1 MCKPILQKASNAERP
16 VGLKGVNTMNFW
28 SKLGIR
34 SQITAGFLPLIVLMS
49 ILSVDAGNS
58 MSGLSSMFA
67 TFRDTAGQSLAIFS
81 YSNQLHTIQLATEE
95 YRTNPS
101 DAVVQNMKKALQAFS
116 VDDPRLSKDPVLQQ
130 GLNDIRKDIAAY
142 DIAFQKMVALQGRRD
157 RLLAKVTEFGPWTNV
172 ALNDIARSAWRKK
185 QVEVLHLT
193 SDVSEAMNRSLYYS
207 ERFIHA
213 GDLKAF
219 DTAQTALTEA
229 LARSK
234 ILEAGVSEKSEI
246 DRTTGAV
253 RLMNNYTSRLNDVKD
268 VLLASNDI
276 REKQLD
282 VLAPKIASAFD
293 ALQAKITGNQTALN
307 ESVNATVSTASAR
320 MITVS
325 ALLIV
330 VGLVLAY
337 FVGRLISSAVSRMA
351 RTMEQLAH
359 GNDNVVI
366 DGTEQKH
373 ELGAMARS
381 LLVFQETGRGKVAAE
396 LAAERTRLNAEQER
410 INQDREKA
418 EEAQRMAH
426 AFEQISFGL
435 DALSNGDLT
444 VRIGAVDARYSE
456 IRDHFNTSVASL
468 EEAMGSVVIAVGTI
482 RSGLSEISS
491 ASNDLAR
498 RTEQQAASL
507 EETIAALGDVS
518 RGVNGT
524 AEGAGRAQHAVTAAR
539 DNAAKGGD
547 IVAKAVEAMTAIQ
560 GSSEK
565 IGNII
570 GVIDEIA
577 FQTNLLALN
586 AGVEAARAGE
596 AGKGFAV
603 VAQEVRELAQRSANA
618 AKEIKTLI
626 STSSAQVDTGV
637 GLVTASG
644 ASLKEIVEQVVEMS
658 TTITDI
664 ANAAREQA
672 TSLREVTAAGDQMD
686 KVTQQNAA
694 MVEQTTAAAQSLT
707 QETENLAHMIQ
718 RFRTSAGQ
726 YGQQKRYA
734 AA

>member
-1 MCKPILQKASNAERP
+1 
-16 VGLKGVNTMNFW
+16 MNFW

-49 ILSVDAGNS
+49 ILTVDAGNS
-58 MSGLSSMFA
+58 LGNLSGIFA
-67 TFRDTAGQSLAIFS
+67 TFRNTASQSLSIFD
-81 YSNQLHTIQLATEE
+81 YSDRLHQIQLSAEQ
-95 YRTNPS
+95 YRTTPG
-101 DAVVQNMKKALQAFS
+101 DAVVKTMKTALDAFA
-116 VDDPRLSKDPVLQQ
+116 VDDPRLTTDASLQQ
-130 GLNDIRKDIAAY
+130 GLNDVRKDIAAY
-142 DIAFQKMVALQGRRD
+142 DKAFQQIVVLQGRRD
-157 RLLAKVTEFGPWTNV
+157 RLLAKVTEFGPWTNI
-172 ALNDIARSAWRKK
+172 ALNDIARSAWRKN
-185 QVEVLHLT
+185 QVQVLHLT
-193 SDVSEAMNRSLYYS
+193 SDVIEAMNRSLYAS
-207 ERFIHA
+207 ERFIHV
-213 GDLKAF
+213 GDMKAYE
-219 DTAQTALTEA
+219 TAQAALGEA
-229 LARSK
+229 LERAK
-234 ILEAGVSEKSEI
+234 ILTANVTTKSEI
-246 DRTTGAV
+246 ERTAGAV

-276 REKQLD
+276 RAKQLD
-282 VLAPKIASAFD
+282 VLAPKIAAAFD
-293 ALQAKITGNQTALN
+293 VLQDKVTGNQTTLS
-307 ESVNATVSTASAR
+307 EEVNATAKAATMR
-320 MITVS
+320 LMIVS

-337 FVGRLISSAVSRMA
+337 FVGRLISRAVSRMA
-351 RTMEQLAH
+351 KTMELLAH
-359 GNDNVVI
+359 GNDNVTI
-366 DGTEQKH
+366 DGTDQKH

-381 LLVFQETGRGKVAAE
+381 LLVFQETGRGKLAAE
-396 LAAERTRLNAEQER
+396 LAAERTRLAAEQER
-410 INQDREKA
+410 LDQDRQKA

-426 AFEQISFGL
+426 AFEQISIGL

-444 VRIGAVDARYSE
+444 VRIGAVDARYAE
-456 IRDHFNTSVASL
+456 IRDQFNTSVASL
-468 EEAMGSVVIAVGTI
+468 ESAIGNVVGTVNTI
-482 RSGLSEISS
+482 RSGLNEISA
-491 ASNDLAR
+491 ASNDLAH

-507 EETIAALGDVS
+507 EETMAALNEVS

-524 AEGAGRAQHAVTAAR
+524 AEGAGRAQHAVASAR

-618 AKEIKTLI
+618 AKEIKALI

-644 ASLKEIVEQVVEMS
+644 ASLREIVEQVVEMS

-672 TSLREVTAAGDQMD
+672 TSLREVTVAGDQMD

-694 MVEQTTAAAQSLT
+694 MVEQTTAAAHSLT
-707 QETENLAHMIQ
+707 QETDNLAHMVQ
-718 RFRTSAGQ
+718 RFRTSAGKF
-726 YGQQKRYA
+726 GQQQGYA
-734 AA
+734 RAS

>member
-1 MCKPILQKASNAERP
+1 MD
-16 VGLKGVNTMNFW
+16 VMNFW

-34 SQITAGFLPLIVLMS
+34 NQIRAGFLPLIVLMS
-49 ILSVDAGNS
+49 ILSIDASSS
-58 MSGLSSMFA
+58 MSNLSNMFSS
-67 TFRDTAGQSLAIFS
+67 FRDTAAQSLAIFS
-81 YSNQLHTIQLATEE
+81 YSNKLHTIQLATEE

-101 DAVVQNMKKALQAFS
+101 DAVVNTLKAALKAFS
-116 VDDPRLSKDPVLQQ
+116 VDDPRLSKDPALQQ
-130 GLNDIRKDIAAY
+130 GLNDIRKDIATY
-142 DIAFQKMVALQGRRD
+142 DAAFQKMVVLQARRD
-157 RLLAKVTEFGPWTNV
+157 RLLAKVTEFGPWTNI
-172 ALNDIARSAWRKK
+172 ALNDIARSAWRKN
-185 QVEVLHLT
+185 QVQALHLT
-193 SDVSEAMNRSLYYS
+193 TDVIEAMSRSLYFS
-207 ERFIHA
+207 ERFINA
-213 GDLKAF
+213 GDLKAY
-219 DTAQTALTEA
+219 DTAQTALAQAIE
-229 LARSK
+229 RSK
-234 ILEAGVSEKSEI
+234 ALSAGLTEKSEI
-246 DRTTGAV
+246 ERVAGAV

-276 REKQLD
+276 RKSQLD

-293 ALQAKITGNQTALN
+293 TLQAEVTGAQTALN
-307 ESVNATVSTASAR
+307 DTVKATSSEASTR

-325 ALLIV
+325 ALLII

-337 FVGRLISSAVSRMA
+337 IVGRMISGAVSRMA
-351 RTMEQLAH
+351 NTMEQLAH

-366 DGTEQKH
+366 DGTEHKH

-381 LLVFQETGRGKVAAE
+381 LVVFQETGRGKIAAE
-396 LAAERTRLNAEQER
+396 LAAERTRLAAEQER
-410 INQDREKA
+410 LTQDREKA

-426 AFEQISFGL
+426 AFEQISIGL

-444 VRIGAVDARYSE
+444 VRIGAVDARYAE

-468 EEAMGSVVIAVGTI
+468 EEAMGSVITAVGTI

-524 AEGAGRAQHAVTAAR
+524 AEGAGRAQHAVSAAR

-644 ASLKEIVEQVVEMS
+644 ASLREIVEQVVEMS

-707 QETENLAHMIQ
+707 QETENLAHMVE
-718 RFRTSAGQ
+718 RFRTSTGRN
-726 YGQQKRYA
+726 GLQQRYA